1 MESNL
6 LASDIVTSTKLPTK
20 TKSNLIEQVFETIL
34 QTGET
39 GIFQTELCKVFSL
52 DSRDGSRLIS
62 NLEKRD
68 LVSRERMLYN
78 GRWTYKVFVKKFTEA
93 AEFVKKP
100 IEIASVE
107 GAPCFG
113 CTYQHLCSLEDETS
127 QYSPEKCRW
136 IEEWVLLG
144 LSRITTL
151 SQQSPE
157 SQRIR

>member
-1 MESNL
+1 M
-6 LASDIVTSTKLPTK
+6 ASDIVTSTKLPTK

-52 DSRDGSRLIS
+52 DSRDGSRLVS

-68 LVSRERMLYN
+68 LISRERMLYN
-78 GRWTYKVFVKKFTEA
+78 GRWTYKVVVKKPTEVT
-93 AEFVKKP
+93 EFVKKP

-113 CTYQHLCSLEDETS
+113 CTYQHLCSSEDETS

-136 IEEWVLLG
+136 IEEWVLLD
-144 LSRITTL
+144 LSHVTTL
-151 SQQSPE
+151 SQQTLKVSE
-157 SQRIR
+157 

>member
-1 MESNL
+1 MKSNL
-6 LASDIVTSTKLPTK
+6 LASDIVTSTKLPIK

-34 QTGET
+34 RTGEA

-52 DSRDGSRLIS
+52 DSRDGSRLVS

-68 LVSRERMLYN
+68 LISREKMLYH
-78 GRWTYKVFVKKFTEA
+78 GRWTYKVVVKKSMEV
-93 AEFVKKP
+93 AEFIKKP
-100 IEIASVE
+100 IEITSVE

-113 CTYQHLCSLEDETS
+113 CTYQHLCSSEDETS

-144 LSRITTL
+144 LSRAATL
-151 SQQSPE
+151 PQQNPE
-157 SQRIR
+157 S